1 MMAPGRRFDMGRR
14 DNGGRAQDAEH
25 GAKAKEHG
33 RAVARDDKRIDRVN
47 KSDKSDVDRLRD
59 LLK

>member
-1 MMAPGRRFDMGRR
+1 MGRR